1 MKNILQNIYQV
12 YYKDENII
20 LYLGDVLKT
29 LKQLPSNFIQCCIT
43 SPPYWGLRKYTDDQ
57 STEIGCEDTP
67 YIYIDKLTEIF
78 NQVKRV
84 LKNDGTL
91 WLNLGDSYVSK
102 PTGSL
107 GNNTG
112 EKYGFTKNHKHQSNS
127 SKRIDK
133 TGFGLPQKNLIGI
146 PWLVAFS
153 LQKSGWILRQDI
165 IWQKNAMPESVKDRC
180 TKSHEY
186 IFLLSKEQKYLF
198 NSNAMQQIIQNPIET
213 TQQVDL
219 FDVVAVNPIKTR
231 NKRDVW
237 YIPTQPQKNSSH
249 VAPFPTKLVENCLL
263 AGSNENDFVLDIFNG
278 SGTTGYVA
286 QKHNRKYIGIDIK
299 QEYLDISINRLGLN
313 KEGCLF

>member
-1 MKNILQNIYQV
+1 MKTHKGSIL
-12 YYKDENII
+12 ENINFYYVDDNI
-20 LYLGDVLKT
+20 GLYLGDVLEA
-29 LKQLPSNFIQCCIT
+29 LKQLPDNYIQCCIT
-43 SPPYWGLRKYTDDQ
+43 SPPYWGLRKYTDDV

-67 YIYIDKLTEIF
+67 SIYVDKLTEIF
-78 NQVKRV
+78 NEVKRV

-107 GNNTG
+107 GNSTG
-112 EKYGFTKNHKHQSNS
+112 EKYGFSKNHKHQSNA

-133 TGFGLPQKNLIGI
+133 TGFGLQEKNLIGV

-186 IFLLSKEQKYLF
+186 LFLLTKNQKYMF
-198 NSNAMQQIIQNPIET
+198 NHEAIQEKIEEDNDFI
-213 TQQVDL
+213 QEDL
-219 FDVVAVNPIKTR
+219 FGNIDIPKTR

-237 YIPTQPQKNSSH
+237 YIPTEPQKNSH

-263 AGSNENDFVLDIFNG
+263 AGSNSGDVILDIFNG
-278 SGTTGYVA
+278 SGTTGLVS
-286 QKHNRKYIGIDIK
+286 KKFNRKYIGIDIK
-299 QEYLDISINRLGLN
+299 QEYLDLTLERLNLNNNEGL
-313 KEGCLF
+313 F